1 MLIAVM
7 LINLASVWLRGRL
20 MGRMS
25 GFYLVSA
32 GALAIVLLN
41 MGLGWENAAV
51 WGVALTLAGSLMSA
65 LGGKNASQVV
75 G

>member
-1 MLIAVM
+1 
-7 LINLASVWLRGRL
+7 
-20 MGRMS
+20 MS

-32 GALAIVLLN
+32 GALAIVVLN